1 MIYLNVGSSAIG
13 TGWVLSGCSGCKFP
27 KIRLSTFKRKFR
39 PDRSCN
45 DLPQMDT
52 KLQTKPFKT
61 KFFRFCREGSSFK
74 CTKKKSVEI
83 DC

>member
-1 MIYLNVGSSAIG
+1 MIYSNVGSSAIG

-52 KLQTKPFKT
+52 KLQTKPLRLNFL
-61 KFFRFCREGSSFK
+61 GSAEKALPLSVR
-74 CTKKKSVEI
+74 KKSVEI